1 VKKQNQV
8 TKQIVNGGFLM
19 SKRNIIIGA
28 SVILVGV
35 LWYAFRP
42 ELLFINKT
50 VSEEFPG
57 GAAMASI
64 EKGPMVVSKGSFKGL
79 AYETKGLAA
88 VYQLADGKR
97 TLRLTEFETSNGPDV
112 HVYLVA
118 APDTTDSDMVK
129 QAGFVDLGSIKGNK
143 GDQNYEV
150 PTSVDL
156 HKYRSV
162 SIWCARF
169 GVNFGSAALSAPISM
184 PVKIAQ
190 GDFRGIAHE
199 TKGMASIYELP
210 EGKKVLRF
218 SGFET
223 SNGPDVHVYLVAA
236 ADAKDNDT
244 VKNVGFIDLG
254 SIKGNIGD
262 QNYDLPPD
270 VDLAKYRAVTVWC
283 KRFGVN
289 FATAPLM
296 GQQSAQASM

>member
-1 VKKQNQV
+1 
-8 TKQIVNGGFLM
+8 M
-19 SKRNIIIGA
+19 SKRNIIIGV
-28 SVILVGV
+28 SVILLAVA
-35 LWYAFRP
+35 WYAFRP

-57 GAAMASI
+57 GVAMASI
-64 EKGPMVVSKGSFKGL
+64 EKGPMAVTQGNFKGL
-79 AYETKGLAA
+79 AHETKGVAA

-97 TLRLTEFETSNGPDV
+97 TLRLMEFETSNGPDV

-118 APDTTDSDMVK
+118 ASDTTDNDMVK

-143 GDQNYEV
+143 GDQNYDV
-150 PTSVDL
+150 PENVDL
-156 HKYRSV
+156 NKYRSL

-169 GVNFGSAALSAPISM
+169 GVNFGSAALAAPMSM
-184 PVKIAQ
+184 PVKVAA
-190 GDFRGIAHE
+190 GSFRGIAHE
-199 TKGMASIYELP
+199 TKGVASIYQLP

-236 ADAKDNDT
+236 ADAKDDAT
-244 VKNVGFIDLG
+244 VKNSGFIDLG

-270 VDLAKYRAVTVWC
+270 IDLAKYRAVTVWC
-283 KRFGVN
+283 ARFGVN
-289 FATAPLM
+289 FATASLTTAK
-296 GQQSAQASM
+296 S